1 MKRRSLLALNF
12 AAVAVF
18 SDLYITQPILP
29 ILTARFGVAPA
40 TAGLSVSVVVL
51 MIAVASP
58 LWGSLSD
65 AVGRKP
71 VIVASTAFLAIPT
84 LLAALAPT
92 FGTLLVLRALQGLLI
107 PGLTAVAVA
116 LLGDHFGEAAL
127 GGRVASWIGAT
138 VVGGLSGRVVSG
150 LLASILDWHAP
161 FVLFGILT
169 AAGAFFLW
177 RTLPEARRP
186 KTVRPLPNL
195 GEMAL
200 HFRNRRLLGA
210 FLIGGAVLF
219 AFIAVFT
226 FLPYYLTAPPFRLST
241 AAVSFFYFAYL
252 AGVVTSLLV
261 PRLPGRIPGRTTMG
275 FGLLVAAAGVAGTL
289 VPSLFTIVVSLVV
302 ICVGMF
308 LVQATA
314 PAFVNLNAAS
324 AKGAAGALYVTFY
337 YLGATLGS
345 FLPGLAFQRW
355 AWPGVAG
362 ACLASLAVAFASNRW
377 LCA

>member
-1 MKRRSLLALNF
+1 MTKRSLLALNL

-29 ILTARFGVAPA
+29 VLTARFGVPPA

-71 VIVASTAFLAIPT
+71 VIVASTALLAIPT
-84 LLAALAPT
+84 LAAAVAPG
-92 FGTLLVLRALQGLLI
+92 FGVLLVLRACQGLLI

-116 LLGDHFGEAAL
+116 LLGDHYGEAAL

-150 LLASILDWHAP
+150 LLAAWFDWHAP
-161 FVLFGILT
+161 FVLFGLLT
-169 AAGAFFLW
+169 AASAFILAK
-177 RTLPEARRP
+177 TLPAAPRSSSIH
-186 KTVRPLPNL
+186 PLPDPA
-195 GEMAL
+195 EMVRHL
-200 HFRNRRLLGA
+200 RSRRLVGA
-210 FLIGGAVLF
+210 FLIGGTVLF
-219 AFIAVFT
+219 AFIAIFT
-226 FLPYYLTAPPFRLST
+226 FLPYYLTAEPFGLST
-241 AAVSFFYFAYL
+241 AAVSSFYFVYV

-261 PRLPGRIPGRTTMG
+261 PRLSGRVSGRGIMAA
-275 FGLLVAAAGVAGTL
+275 GLLIAASGVSLTLVRSVPVVAA
-289 VPSLFTIVVSLVV
+289 SLVV
-302 ICVGMF
+302 VCVGMF

-314 PAFVNLNAAS
+314 PAFVNRNAAT
-324 AKGAAGALYVTFY
+324 ARGAAGALYVTFY
-337 YLGATLGS
+337 YLGASLGS
-345 FLPGLAFQRW
+345 YLPGLAFQRW
-355 AWPGVAG
+355 AWPGVVG
-362 ACLASLAVAFASNRW
+362 VCLVSLAVAFASDRW

>member
-1 MKRRSLLALNF
+1 MNRVSLLALNF

-29 ILTARFGVAPA
+29 ILTARFGVPPA

-51 MIAVASP
+51 MIALSSP

-71 VIVASTAFLAIPT
+71 VLVASTALLAVPT
-84 LLAALAPT
+84 LLAALAPG
-92 FGTLLVLRALQGLLI
+92 FGLLLFFRALQGLLI

-116 LLGDHFGEAAL
+116 LLGDHFGGTAL
-127 GGRVASWIGAT
+127 GGRVASYIGAT

-150 LLASILDWHAP
+150 LIASWLDWHAP
-161 FVLFGILT
+161 FVLFGALT
-169 AAGAFFLW
+169 AAGALFLW
-177 RTLPEARRP
+177 RTLPRAPRP
-186 KTVRPLPNL
+186 AAVRPLPNAR
-195 GEMAL
+195 EMAG

-226 FLPYYLTAPPFRLST
+226 FLPYYLTAPPFGLST
-241 AAVSFFYFAYL
+241 ATVSSFYLAYL
-252 AGVVTSLLV
+252 AGVVTSVLV
-261 PRLPGRIPGRTTMG
+261 PRLSGRIPERSVMG
-275 FGLLVAAAGVAGTL
+275 VGLLVAAAGVAGTL
-289 VPSLFTIVVSLVV
+289 VAWLPAVATSLVV
-302 ICVGMF
+302 VCVGMF

-314 PAFVNLNAAS
+314 PAFVNRNAAS

-345 FLPGLAFQRW
+345 YLPGLAFQRW

-362 ACLASLAVAFASNRW
+362 ACLLSLAVASASNRW

>member
-1 MKRRSLLALNF
+1 VTPRSSLALNF

-29 ILTARFGVAPA
+29 ILTSRFGVAPA

-51 MIAVASP
+51 TIAAVSP

-65 AVGRKP
+65 AAGRKP
-71 VIVASTAFLAIPT
+71 VIVASTALLAIPT
-84 LLAALAPT
+84 LLAALAPD
-92 FGTLLVLRALQGLLI
+92 FGILLVFRALQGLLI

-116 LLGDHFGEAAL
+116 LLGDHFGGAAL
-127 GGRVASWIGAT
+127 SGRVASWIGAT

-150 LLASILDWHAP
+150 LLASWLDWHAP
-161 FVLFGILT
+161 FVLFGALT
-169 AAGAFFLW
+169 AAASFTLW
-177 RTLPEARRP
+177 RTLPETPRP

-195 GEMAL
+195 KEMAL
-200 HFRNRRLLGA
+200 HFRNRRLVGA

-226 FLPYYLTAPPFRLST
+226 FLPYYLTAPPFHLST
-241 AAVSFFYFAYL
+241 AAVSLFYFAYL

-261 PRLPGRIPGRTTMG
+261 PRLAGRIPGRTTMAL
-275 FGLLVAAAGVAGTL
+275 GLLVAAAGVAGTL
-289 VPSLFTIVVSLVV
+289 IASLFAIVVSLVV
-302 ICVGMF
+302 ICIGMF

-345 FLPGLAFQRW
+345 YLPGLAFERW

-362 ACLASLAVAFASNRW
+362 ACLASLAVAFASDRW

>member
-1 MKRRSLLALNF
+1 MTKRSLLALNL

-29 ILTARFGVAPA
+29 VLTARFGVAPA
-40 TAGLSVSVVVL
+40 AAGLSVSVVVF
-51 MIAVASP
+51 MIAAVSP

-65 AVGRKP
+65 AIGRKP
-71 VIVASTAFLAIPT
+71 VIVTSTALLALPT
-84 LLAALAPT
+84 LAAAFAPG
-92 FGTLLVLRALQGLLI
+92 FAVLLVFRALQGLLI
-107 PGLTAVAVA
+107 PGLTGVAVA
-116 LLGDHFGEAAL
+116 LLGDHYGETRLA
-127 GGRVASWIGAT
+127 GRVASYIGAT

-150 LLASILDWHAP
+150 LLTSLLDWQAP
-161 FVLFGILT
+161 FVLFGLLT
-169 AAGAFFLW
+169 AAAALLLF
-177 RTLPEARRP
+177 RVLPEAPRAASA
-186 KTVRPLPNL
+186 RPLPNPT
-195 GEMAL
+195 EMAR

-210 FLIGGAVLF
+210 FLIGAAVLF

-226 FLPYYLTAPPFRLST
+226 FLPYYLTAAPFGLST
-241 AAVSFFYFAYL
+241 AAVSLLYLAYL

-261 PRLPGRIPGRTTMG
+261 PRIPARIPGRTLMAA
-275 FGLLVAAAGVAGTL
+275 GLAVAATGVAGTL
-289 VPSLFTIVVSLVV
+289 VRSLPAIVASLVV

-314 PAFVNLNAAS
+314 PAFVNANAAA

-345 FLPGLAFQRW
+345 FLPGLALARW
-355 AWPGVAG
+355 GWPGVVG
-362 ACLASLAVAFASNRW
+362 VCLASLAVAFASNRW

>member
-1 MKRRSLLALNF
+1 MTKRSLLALNF

-29 ILTARFGVAPA
+29 ILTARFGVPPA
-40 TAGLSVSVVVL
+40 AAGLSVSVVVL

-71 VIVASTAFLAIPT
+71 VIVASTALLAIPT

-92 FGTLLVLRALQGLLI
+92 FGTLLILRALQGLLI

-169 AAGAFFLW
+169 AAGAFFLF

-195 GEMAL
+195 REMAL

-226 FLPYYLTAPPFRLST
+226 FLPYYLTASPFHLST
-241 AAVSFFYFAYL
+241 AAVSLFYFAYL

-289 VPSLFTIVVSLVV
+289 VPSLTVIVVSLVV

-314 PAFVNLNAAS
+314 PAFVNVNAVS

-337 YLGATLGS
+337 YLGATLWS

-355 AWPGVAG
+355 AWPGVVG
-362 ACLASLAVAFASNRW
+362 ACLLSLAVAFASNRW

>member
-1 MKRRSLLALNF
+1 MTRRSLLALNF

-29 ILTARFGVAPA
+29 ILTARFSVAPA

-51 MIAVASP
+51 MIALVSP

-71 VIVASTAFLAIPT
+71 VIVASTALLTLPT
-84 LLAALAPT
+84 LLAALAPG
-92 FGTLLVLRALQGLLI
+92 FGTLLALRAFQGLLI

-116 LLGDHFGEAAL
+116 LLGDHYGQAAL

-138 VVGGLSGRVVSG
+138 VVGGLSGRVLSG
-150 LLASILDWHAP
+150 LLASWLDWHAP
-161 FVLFGILT
+161 FVLFGLMT
-169 AAGAFFLW
+169 GLSAFALW
-177 RTLPEARRP
+177 RTLPAAPRPAAARQ
-186 KTVRPLPNL
+186 LPRL
-195 GEMAL
+195 AELTA
-200 HFRNRRLLGA
+200 HFHSRRLVGA
-210 FLIGGAVLF
+210 FLIGAAVLF

-226 FLPYYLTAPPFRLST
+226 FLPYYLTAPPFGLST
-241 AAVSFFYFAYL
+241 AAVSLFYFAYL
-252 AGVVTSLLV
+252 AGVATSLVV
-261 PRLPGRIPGRTTMG
+261 PRLSGRAPGRTIMG
-275 FGLLVAAAGVAGTL
+275 SGLLVAAAGVAGTL
-289 VPSLFTIVVSLVV
+289 VGSVPAVALSLVV
-302 ICVGMF
+302 VCVGMF

-355 AWPGVAG
+355 AWPGVVG
-362 ACLASLAVAFASNRW
+362 ACLVSLAIASAANRW